1 VSTGFQGTIISDFE
15 GVYTRDAPIIAG
27 VDIEMPGPAHCRGQN
42 LVDAVRE
49 GHIPESKI
57 DILALHVLELAA
69 KVGMDD

>member
-1 VSTGFQGTIISDFE
+1 
-15 GVYTRDAPIIAG
+15 
-27 VDIEMPGPAHCRGQN
+27 MPGPAHCRGQN